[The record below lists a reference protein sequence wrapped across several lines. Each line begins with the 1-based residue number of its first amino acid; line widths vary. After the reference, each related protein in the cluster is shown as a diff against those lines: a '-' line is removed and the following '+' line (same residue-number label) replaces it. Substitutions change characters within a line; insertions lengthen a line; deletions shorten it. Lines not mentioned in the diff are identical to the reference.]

1 MDSIFSFGPLW
12 SQDECITDTTS
23 ATEHIK
29 SIALRICLERNRLGS
44 EESPG
49 LDDLL
54 DDVLHAIESLLWNE
68 QNNNIIIDRIIAF
81 SAEEDIDPVLLV
93 KEAIALWYISAVP
106 ISVRD
111 PHQGFKPDAEV
122 EIEDGHTIIR
132 WNRQY
137 AAKQHELA
145 NLGLI
150 AMLLTSETWSRPE
163 HPSLRFGTLVANAV
177 TTILLG
183 TFIILPKIENIKS
196 TNLLVSSLKQ
206 NEAMRLYLR
215 TSWQLAQKGTTKYAS
230 SPSAEFGA
238 NDSELKIDYNGRRL
252 LTKIGRETWKVASEW
267 HPCRK
272 TPGSPWNKF
281 MKNKKQPYFPKK
293 AKKTSLQ
300 YQIPSSCLSLA
311 APWENYYSELRTR
324 FDNTHRERVTLSEGA
339 RAAQFRR
346 LACKTGLPYPA
357 REHSENAA
365 HSTYDIDQEYLYNIP
380 MIKKNINDLRGNLS
394 LPFITSAIRGLRFE
408 REPDEMEGDL
418 FMMRFRQH
426 VSH

>member
-12 SQDECITDTTS
+12 SQDECITDSNS
-23 ATEHIK
+23 ATEDIK
-29 SIALRICLERNRLGS
+29 SIALRICLERNRLVG
-44 EESPG
+44 EQPPCLEG
-49 LDDLL
+49 TF
-54 DDVLHAIESLLWNE
+54 ARCIEKLLLWNE
-68 QNNNIIIDRIIAF
+68 QKNNIIIDRIIAL

-106 ISVRD
+106 ISARD

-150 AMLLTSETWSRPE
+150 AMLSTSETWSRPE
-163 HPSLRFGTLVANAV
+163 HPSLQFGTLVANAV

-183 TFIILPKIENIKS
+183 TFMILPKMESIEPAS
-196 TNLLVSSLKQ
+196 VLASSLKN

-215 TSWQLAQKGTTKYAS
+215 TSWQLAQEGTPKYGS

-238 NDSELKIDYNGRRL
+238 NSSELKLDYNGRRL
-252 LTKIGRETWKVASEW
+252 LSKIGHENWTVASLW

-281 MKNKKQPYFPKK
+281 IKNKKQPYFPKK

-311 APWENYYSELRTR
+311 DTWETYYSELRTR
-324 FDNTHRERVTLSEGA
+324 FDNV
-339 RAAQFRR
+339 
-346 LACKTGLPYPA
+346 
-357 REHSENAA
+357 
-365 HSTYDIDQEYLYNIP
+365 
-380 MIKKNINDLRGNLS
+380 
-394 LPFITSAIRGLRFE
+394 RFSD
-408 REPDEMEGDL
+408 P
-418 FMMRFRQH
+418 H
-426 VSH
+426 PVS